1 MPVPAKLYLYSKLSK
16 RLDVKKAARVGGRE
30 VTMDRFFRIGK
41 AFLLMSFCGLLIF
54 HLAACGQNSTN
65 DSQSETATGT
75 EVTSPAT
82 TTAPAEEST
91 AGGEESDS
99 SKKDDLPE
107 FVRSTYLACKE
118 VIEGNGLGLPMG
130 NVTKSTMFDSLF
142 YEFPISNS
150 TFHFQ
155 YSDGE
160 LYSMSVILS
169 DKDSNSVLKDT
180 IATVIAACDGIDF
193 ASASQLMQT
202 LVSSFDGYSI
212 SDPVKTDNHRYL
224 LKPPI
229 SSLTTDTLEI
239 VPIINQEDFDKS
251 PYSQADAQFMGAKM
265 NKGEKVFIA
274 GKVKNDADLGLSSAL
289 EIENDGG
296 RFLVYYDPDDYAGE
310 FEIGKAYVFYGV
322 VSEEY
327 LTLVNGQPYAISGY
341 DGYLSMEYFEE
352 AT

>member
-1 MPVPAKLYLYSKLSK
+1 
-16 RLDVKKAARVGGRE
+16 
-30 VTMDRFFRIGK
+30 MDRFFRIGR
-41 AFLLMSFCGLLIF
+41 AFLLMAFCGLLIF
-54 HLAACGQNSTN
+54 HLVACGQGETN
-65 DSQSETATGT
+65 ESQSGSSAGTETTSSTATAAQAT
-75 EVTSPAT
+75 EAT
-82 TTAPAEEST
+82 AE
-91 AGGEESDS
+91 GEKGAS
-99 SKKDDLPE
+99 SQDNEVPE
-107 FVRSTYLACKE
+107 LVRITYLACKD

-160 LYSMSVILS
+160 FYSMYVILS
-169 DKDSNSVLKDT
+169 DKDSNSDLKDT

-239 VPIINQEDFDKS
+239 VPIVNQEDFDKS
-251 PYSQADAQFMGAKM
+251 PYSQADAQFMGAKL

-274 GKVKNDADLGLSSAL
+274 GKVKNDANLGLSSAL

-310 FEIGKAYVFYGV
+310 FEIGKTYVFYGV

-327 LTLVNGQPYAISGY
+327 LTLVNGQPYTISGY
-341 DGYLSMEYFEE
+341 DGYLSVEYFEE
-352 AT
+352 AA